1 MKKRLYFVRAL
12 TRAFVL
18 VLALA
23 LLLALALSL
32 AGCGA
37 KGESPSSEGSASEE
51 PSLEGSREESQSSVE
66 EVVMVGTWAR
76 AESPVVTEEMRAWF
90 QAAVEKDSDIA
101 FKPVALVATQ
111 LVSGMNYCFLSETMP
126 KDASSGASSN
136 ASSGEEVSKYA
147 LVYLYVNLQSEASI
161 LRIETSKTETR
172 MVNAS
177 GAWAEPETPELSEK
191 LQETFAEAMAN
202 KQNASYDPIA
212 VVSIDETAGINACI
226 FCEKLGEAEPQ
237 YAFAFL
243 YEDPAGVADVVDI
256 KKFKIAEVKEQ

>member
-18 VLALA
+18 VLAPA
-23 LLLALALSL
+23 LVLALALSL

-37 KGESPSSEGSASEE
+37 KGESPSPEGSASEE

-66 EVVMVGTWAR
+66 EAVMVGTWTR

-126 KDASSGASSN
+126 EDASSN